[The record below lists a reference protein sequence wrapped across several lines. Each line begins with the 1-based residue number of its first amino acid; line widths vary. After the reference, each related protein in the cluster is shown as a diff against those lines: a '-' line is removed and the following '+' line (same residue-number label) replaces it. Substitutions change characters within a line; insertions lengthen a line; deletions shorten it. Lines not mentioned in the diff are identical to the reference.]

1 MYHTVSVQSVE
12 GRRIVIV
19 SPAVRCVPHKPCTD
33 HHSFSRM
40 SQPVTIEPVTSG
52 RATIKTTAG
61 DVVIEFWPREAKL
74 AVRNFVQLALEGYY
88 DGCIF
93 HRVVPGLC
101 VQSGDASNSGHGGE
115 SIYDSEPFADEFSQ
129 RLRFNRRGLVACA
142 NAGTRNSNLSQ
153 YVHATPLI
161 RPS

>member
-1 MYHTVSVQSVE
+1 MYHTVSVQPIE
-12 GRRIVIV
+12 ERRTVIV
-19 SPAVRCVPHKPCTD
+19 PPAALCILHKTCTNYRN
-33 HHSFSRM
+33 FSGM

-61 DVVIEFWPREAKL
+61 DVVIEFWPKESKL

-129 RLRFNRRGLVACA
+129 RLRFNRRGLIACA

-153 YVHATPLI
+153 YAHAIPLV
-161 RPS
+161 RTS